1 MSYTTLFNCEFYLAA
16 LVIAVTGITFTL
28 LQQRT
33 DKLQNKIYMGLLTLM
48 TLNCLSQI
56 ITVLAEDLKFSS
68 ATTAAIMRFG
78 QWSYFIFHNMLAP
91 VFFFYVIVVCGLSI
105 KNHKT
110 RYILSTIPFVVTEL
124 LVFLNPLTN
133 WVYYYDKNME
143 FRRNWGEM
151 LIYLSGA
158 FYLALAVFMLMFSWR
173 TLNSKRKAALIYF
186 FCIVIAGLVI
196 QLLNIRIRSE
206 LMAESVA
213 LLGVMISIEI
223 EDDRMD
229 SGMGIY
235 NRRALIS
242 DVHTYIGSGR
252 KLYLLCIKIVNTDII
267 KRATGSENTDEL
279 TRMVSEYLK
288 TLMPRYYIYSTNPDT
303 FMITMMDA
311 DEQKAVWLAGTI
323 AERFEQPWKIA
334 DNDIPLKVML
344 MAADVPGR
352 IKTVNDAMYMAD
364 SPVPK
369 KTETNILTG
378 SDLDYLLRRA
388 AIESALTKGL
398 KEGNFEV
405 FYQPTY
411 YVKPHKL
418 HGAEALIRLHDDELG
433 NLFPE
438 EFIPIAEQIGLID
451 EVDDFVLRE
460 VCKFIKTGI
469 PQSCNMDCI
478 NVNLSVIQCMQP
490 TFAEH
495 INMIVEEYDVPKNF
509 INFEITES
517 ISAND
522 YSVLSR
528 MVRSLKKQGFK
539 FSMDDYGTG
548 YSNMQSI
555 FRLDFDTI
563 KIDRSILW
571 SAEKNSLGKTILE
584 FSVKMIQQMRRK
596 ILVEG
601 VETEHQLDMLK
612 ELNVDYVQGFLFS
625 KPISKRDFI
634 ALIQGDNTEPPK

>member
-1 MSYTTLFNCEFYLAA
+1 MSYTMLFNCEFYIAA
-16 LVIAVTGITFTL
+16 LIVCITAITFTL

-33 DKLQNKIYMGLLTLM
+33 DKLQNKIYLGLLTVL
-48 TLNCLSQI
+48 TLNCVTQI
-56 ITVLAEDLKFSS
+56 ICELSKQYKLASD
-68 ATTAAIMRFG
+68 TAAALMMLN
-78 QWSYFIFHNMLAP
+78 QWLYFIFHNMLP
-91 VFFFYVIVVCGLSI
+91 PLFFFYVIVVCGLGI
-105 KNHKT
+105 KIHKT
-110 RYILSTIPFVVTEL
+110 RYILAAIPFIAVEL
-124 LVFLNPLTN
+124 LILSNPLTGC
-133 WVYYYDKNME
+133 VYYYDKDLM
-143 FRRNWGEM
+143 FHRNWAEM
-151 LIYLSGA
+151 VMYVTSGLYIVMA
-158 FYLALAVFMLMFSWR
+158 IFLLMFSWR
-173 TLNSKRKAALIYF
+173 TLNTKRKTAMVYF
-186 FCIVIAGLVI
+186 FCITIAGILI
-196 QLLNIRIRSE
+196 QFVNIELRCE
-206 LMAESVA
+206 LMAEAVA

-223 EDDRMD
+223 EDDRID

-242 DVHTYIGSGR
+242 DIHTYIGSGR
-252 KLYLLCIKIVNTDII
+252 RLYLLCIKIINTEII

-288 TLMPRYYIYSTNPDT
+288 TLMPRYYIYTTNPDT
-303 FMITMMDA
+303 FMITMMEA
-311 DEQKAVWLAGTI
+311 DEQKAVALADTI
-323 AERFEQPWKIA
+323 AERFEEPWKIG

-344 MAADVPGR
+344 MAADVPDR

-369 KTETNILTG
+369 KTETNILKG

-388 AIESALTKGL
+388 AVEDALTKGL

-418 HGAEALIRLHDDELG
+418 HGAEALIRLHDAELG

-451 EVDDFVLRE
+451 DVDDFVLRE
-460 VCKFIKTGI
+460 VCKFIQTGI
-469 PQSCNMDCI
+469 PASCGLDCI
-478 NVNLSVIQCMQP
+478 NVNLSVLQCIQP
-490 TFAEH
+490 TFADH
-495 INMIVEEYDVPKNF
+495 INMIVEEYDIPKSF

-517 ISAND
+517 ISAGD
-522 YSVLSR
+522 YGVLSR
-528 MVRSLKKQGFK
+528 VVRSLKKQGFK

-555 FRLDFDTI
+555 FRLDFDTV
-563 KIDRSILW
+563 KIDKSILW
-571 SAEKNSLGKTILE
+571 SAEKNKLGKTILE
-584 FSVKMIQQMRRK
+584 FSVKMIQEMRRK

-612 ELNVDYVQGFLFS
+612 ELDVDYVQGFLFS
-625 KPISKRDFI
+625 KPISQRDFI
-634 ALIQGDNTEPPK
+634 ALIKGPEN